1 MATDP
6 VTSAKLSDSIITNTV
21 FSIFS
26 KGICHVPGTVL
37 GLEDTNVSET
47 CSLPSKGSQ
56 ESRETNGEAYGDTY
70 AQNLQKG
77 TQFSFVSYLISL
89 TTLKWKETRE
99 THL

>member
-26 KGICHVPGTVL
+26 KGICHVSGTVL

-56 ESRETNGEAYGDTY
+56 ESRETVKMVKHMEIHMLKTY
-70 AQNLQKG
+70 KRVP
-77 TQFSFVSYLISL
+77 SFHSSP
-89 TTLKWKETRE
+89 T
-99 THL
+99 